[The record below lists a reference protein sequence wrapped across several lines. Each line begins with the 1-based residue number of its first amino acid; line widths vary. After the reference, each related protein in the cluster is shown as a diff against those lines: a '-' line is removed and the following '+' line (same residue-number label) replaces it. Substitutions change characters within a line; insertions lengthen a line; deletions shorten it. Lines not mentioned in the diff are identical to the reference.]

1 MLITP
6 RGLQD
11 LRVNMA
17 YTVTITYLVLL
28 WSVKLFLDQLNDISS
43 NQSPMTWSNTELQ
56 EHN

>member
-17 YTVTITYLVLL
+17 HTVTITYLILL
-28 WSVKLFLDQLNDISS
+28 WNVKLFLDQLNDIST

>member
-6 RGLQD
+6 RGLSD

-28 WSVKLFLDQLNDISS
+28 WSVKLFLDQLNDISR
-43 NQSPMTWSNTELQ
+43 N
-56 EHN
+56 